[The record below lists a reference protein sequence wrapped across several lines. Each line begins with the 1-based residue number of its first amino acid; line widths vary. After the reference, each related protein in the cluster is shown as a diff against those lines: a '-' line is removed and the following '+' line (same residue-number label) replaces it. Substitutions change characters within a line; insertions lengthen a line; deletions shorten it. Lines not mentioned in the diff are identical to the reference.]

1 MIAASVSTGQT
12 AQYVPL
18 TETLFRSADHR
29 GPRALVTAYL
39 DNGSTDAR
47 SGPLTDLKVLDIS
60 TVLAGPFAA
69 QVLGDYGADVIKIEH
84 PTKGDSLRGQGTQV
98 RGEGL
103 WWKIVNRNK
112 RNLALYL
119 GHPDGAASF
128 TQLAAT
134 ADVIIENFRPGTLER
149 WGLGY
154 DVLSAGNPGLVLCRV
169 TGFGQTGPYSGRPAF
184 GTLVEAMSGFAHMTG
199 EADGPPTL
207 PPFGL
212 ADSVASLAAVNG
224 IMMAIHERSNSGK
237 GQVIDL
243 AILEPLA
250 AALGPHIVTYDQ
262 TGSIVRRNG
271 NRSSN
276 NAPRN
281 TYKTSDGRWVAV
293 SSSADSIARRAME
306 LVGHPEVCDEP
317 WFATGA
323 GRAEHADLID
333 DHVAA
338 WIGARPLKQVITEF
352 AAAEVALA
360 PVYDVEQYMADEQ
373 VEARNAVATVSDPI
387 LGEIKMQN
395 ILFGMSDTPGGI
407 RHTGRAIGADTDS
420 ILDELGFDTS
430 HVENLRAAGVI
441 A

>member
-1 MIAASVSTGQT
+1 M
-12 AQYVPL
+12 
-18 TETLFRSADHR
+18 ETLFHSTDHR
-29 GPRALVTAYL
+29 GPSALVTAYL

-119 GHPDGAASF
+119 GHPDGAAIF
-128 TQLAAT
+128 TQLAST

-154 DVLSAGNPGLVLCRV
+154 DVLSADNPGLVLCRV

-243 AILEPLA
+243 AILEPLV
-250 AALGPHIVTYDQ
+250 AALGAHIVTYDQ
-262 TGSIVRRNG
+262 TGSIARRNG

-293 SSSADSIARRAME
+293 SSAAASSARRALALGGGGLELRVAHRTTLTPVRIQLERGNLIDLVDEIAPFSIAR
-306 LVGHPEVCDEP
+306 
-317 WFATGA
+317 
-323 GRAEHADLID
+323 
-333 DHVAA
+333 
-338 WIGARPLKQVITEF
+338 
-352 AAAEVALA
+352 
-360 PVYDVEQYMADEQ
+360 
-373 VEARNAVATVSDPI
+373 
-387 LGEIKMQN
+387 EI
-395 ILFGMSDTPGGI
+395 
-407 RHTGRAIGADTDS
+407 
-420 ILDELGFDTS
+420 
-430 HVENLRAAGVI
+430 
-441 A
+441 

>member
-1 MIAASVSTGQT
+1 VNTHHDSAS
-12 AQYVPL
+12 P
-18 TETLFRSADHR
+18 
-29 GPRALVTAYL
+29 
-39 DNGSTDAR
+39 DAR

-84 PTKGDSLRGQGTQV
+84 PTKGDNLRGHGAQV
-98 RGEGL
+98 QGEGL
-103 WWKIVNRNK
+103 WWKIINRNK
-112 RNLALYL
+112 RHLALYL
-119 GHPDGAASF
+119 GHPEGAAIF
-128 TQLAAT
+128 TQLASE
-134 ADVIIENFRPGTLER
+134 ADVVIENFRPGTLER

-154 DVLSAGNPGLVLCRV
+154 DVLSADNPGLVLCRV

-212 ADSVASLAAVNG
+212 ADSVAALAAVNG

-237 GQVIDL
+237 GQVVDL

-262 TGSIVRRNG
+262 TGSIARRNG

-281 TYKTSDGRWVAV
+281 TYKTNDGRWVAV

-306 LVGHPEVCDEP
+306 LVGHAEVCDEP

-333 DHVAA
+333 GYVAA
-338 WIGARPLKQVITEF
+338 WIGARPLDEVIAEF

-373 VEARNAVATVSDPI
+373 VEARGAVATVEDPT
-387 LGEIKMQN
+387 LGNVRMQN
-395 ILFGMSDTPGGI
+395 VLFKLSDTPGGI
-407 RHTGRAIGADTDS
+407 RHTGRAIGTDTDS
-420 ILDELGFDTS
+420 ILDDLGLDAS
-430 HVENLRAAGVI
+430 QVEGLRAAGVI